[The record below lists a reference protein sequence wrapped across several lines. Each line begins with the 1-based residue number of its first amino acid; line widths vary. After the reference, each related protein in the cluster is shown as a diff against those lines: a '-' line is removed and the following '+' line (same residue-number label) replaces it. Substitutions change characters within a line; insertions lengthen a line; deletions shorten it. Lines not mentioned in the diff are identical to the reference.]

1 MEREGGLGMSFHT
14 LCLFI
19 FEYVSH
25 LSLPCVAGALTWEI
39 MLGRLLC
46 KRLPARF
53 RQWEIPEGDRMQK
66 KARSQGLP
74 SPLPCRGGSWSSSCS
89 CCLGP
94 ASCGWIHCDCSFLGG
109 PCSGLWYPIS
119 LLCLSSTRRGGHTL
133 KLLTS
138 RSPHLSLL
146 AFSVSSN
153 TFDTRTSPF
162 ISQAAVKNI
171 KSASLYV
178 LPILLSLLNQ
188 KDFAN
193 LAERE
198 EKEET
203 QIWYG
208 YIPVLRK
215 KIVKVKLTL
224 NQHHTH
230 THTHTHTRTH
240 HINGKKK

>member
-146 AFSVSSN
+146 AFSVPL
-153 TFDTRTSPF
+153 TP
-162 ISQAAVKNI
+162 
-171 KSASLYV
+171 L
-178 LPILLSLLNQ
+178 ILGHLLLFPRLLLKILSLLPSMCSQ
-188 KDFAN
+188 LYYRYWIK
-193 LAERE
+193 R
-198 EKEET
+198 
-203 QIWYG
+203 
-208 YIPVLRK
+208 
-215 KIVKVKLTL
+215 TL
-224 NQHHTH
+224 QT
-230 THTHTHTRTH
+230 
-240 HINGKKK
+240 

>member
-39 MLGRLLC
+39 LLGRLLC

-74 SPLPCRGGSWSSSCS
+74 SPLPCHGGSWSSSCS

-94 ASCGWIHCDCSFLGG
+94 ASCGWIHCDSSFLGG

-119 LLCLSSTRRGGHTL
+119 LLCLSSTRRSGHTL

-146 AFSVSSN
+146 AFSVPL
-153 TFDTRTSPF
+153 TP
-162 ISQAAVKNI
+162 
-171 KSASLYV
+171 L
-178 LPILLSLLNQ
+178 ILGHLLLFPRLLLKILSLLPSMCSQ
-188 KDFAN
+188 LYYRYWIK
-193 LAERE
+193 R
-198 EKEET
+198 
-203 QIWYG
+203 
-208 YIPVLRK
+208 
-215 KIVKVKLTL
+215 TL
-224 NQHHTH
+224 QT
-230 THTHTHTRTH
+230 
-240 HINGKKK
+240 

>member
-1 MEREGGLGMSFHT
+1 MEREGGLGMSFHA

-53 RQWEIPEGDRMQK
+53 TQWEIPEGDRMQK

-94 ASCGWIHCDCSFLGG
+94 ASRGWIHCDSSFLGG
-109 PCSGLWYPIS
+109 PCSGLWCPIS

-146 AFSVSSN
+146 AFSVPP
-153 TFDTRTSPF
+153 TP
-162 ISQAAVKNI
+162 
-171 KSASLYV
+171 L
-178 LPILLSLLNQ
+178 ILGHLLLFPRLLLKILSLLPSMCSQ
-188 KDFAN
+188 LYYRYWIK
-193 LAERE
+193 R
-198 EKEET
+198 
-203 QIWYG
+203 
-208 YIPVLRK
+208 
-215 KIVKVKLTL
+215 TL
-224 NQHHTH
+224 QT
-230 THTHTHTRTH
+230 
-240 HINGKKK
+240 